1 MRSFYACE
9 TTSAGNA
16 QTIDEGTPVQKG
28 ELLDRKAFCLG
39 ISSLLISTSLK
50 GEQFVSGKNGKK
62 VGLGGGA
69 ESAVFNLENRRYIGC
84 KQKLLAW
91 IFERIK
97 NAMPDAESLFDV
109 FAGTGVVAA
118 RALDEGFKRVV
129 VNDLLYSNG
138 VIYEGFFGPGKVSA
152 NKLNEIVA
160 SYNALDVNK
169 LSDNYFS
176 ENFGGKYFENGL
188 ARLIGHIREDV
199 DRRGDTLTS
208 KERAVL
214 LASLLYSIDAYANT
228 CGHFEAYI
236 KKPIQVRDFQFKLI
250 DYRICQ
256 TVEIYRMDSNLLAT
270 NVIADVAY
278 IDPPYNSRQY
288 SRFYHVYETL
298 VKWDKPVLHGVARKP
313 EAENMSEYCRKGAP
327 EAFAD
332 LVRKLRC
339 RCLVVSYNNTY
350 ASKSKSSE
358 NKITLEQIRKTLESV
373 GETKVYSQKFSFF
386 NAGKT
391 DFDDH
396 KEYLFV
402 TMKDSKKMSYLRSP
416 FFYVGDKFKLLPTIL
431 PAFPTDIDTFVEP
444 FVGGGSVFLNVVAK
458 KYRLNDIDANMIEL
472 HRHLCS
478 QADRG
483 DEWLVELRELIHE
496 YGLSRSFEE
505 DVVPDELK
513 KEFVKTYFARYNK
526 KGFMRLRSDYNASN
540 RHDKDSLDRLY
551 LLLIYG
557 FNRMLRYNAKGDY
570 NLPVGNVDF
579 NENVV
584 AAIRGYLA
592 AVARRDVQYSSL
604 HFVEFFKGLNL
615 KKQDFVYLDPP
626 YLITESEYNKI
637 WHASDDKKL
646 LEILDALDAKGIRFA
661 ISNVTHYRGRVN
673 EEFLSWSKKYRVLP
687 VKSNYINYH
696 DNSEKLINEVLVVN
710 YAE

>member
-1 MRSFYACE
+1 MH
-9 TTSAGNA
+9 
-16 QTIDEGTPVQKG
+16 KG
-28 ELLDRKAFCLG
+28 DLVDRKAFCLG
-39 ISSLLISTSLK
+39 IASILISTSLK
-50 GEQFVSGKNGKK
+50 GEQVVSVKK
-62 VGLGGGA
+62 EKKAGTG
-69 ESAVFNLENRRYIGC
+69 EPAVFNLENRRYIGC
-84 KQKLLAW
+84 KQKLLDW
-91 IFERIK
+91 IFERIRS
-97 NAMPDAESLFDV
+97 AMPDASSLFDV
-109 FAGTGVVAA
+109 FAGTGVVAE

-152 NKLNEIVA
+152 KKLNEIVA

-169 LSDNYFS
+169 LKGNYFS
-176 ENFGGKYFENGL
+176 DNFGGKYFEDGL
-188 ARLIGHIREDV
+188 ARLIGYIREDV
-199 DRRGDTLTS
+199 ARRGDSLTS

-214 LASLLYSIDAYANT
+214 LSSLLYSIDTHANT

-236 KKPIQVRDFQFKLI
+236 KKPIPIRDFQFNLI
-250 DYRICQ
+250 DYRISQ
-256 TVEIYRMDSNLLAT
+256 AVEIYRMDSNLLAP

-298 VKWDKPVLHGVARKP
+298 VKWDKPALHGVARKP
-313 EAENMSEYCRKGAP
+313 DAENMSEYCRKGAP

-358 NKITLEQIRKTLESV
+358 NKITLEQIQKTLESV
-373 GETKVYSQKFSFF
+373 GETKVYSRKFSFF

-391 DFDDH
+391 EFDDH

-402 TMKDSKKMSYLRSP
+402 TMKDSKKTTYLRSP

-444 FVGGGSVFLNVVAK
+444 FVGGGSVFLNVAAK

-478 QADRG
+478 QAARG
-483 DEWLVELRELIHE
+483 EKWLAELRELIHE
-496 YGLSRSFEE
+496 YGLSRSFEA
-505 DVVPDELK
+505 DIVPDELK

-526 KGFMRLRSDYNASN
+526 EGFMRLRSDYNASN
-540 RHDKDSLDRLY
+540 RHSKEALDRLY

-557 FNRMLRYNAKGDY
+557 FNRMLRYNAKGEY

-584 AAIRGYLA
+584 EAIKGYLS
-592 AVARRDVQYSSL
+592 AVVGRDVQYSSL
-604 HFVEFFKGLNL
+604 HFVDFFKSLHL
-615 KKQDFVYLDPP
+615 TRQDFVYLDPP

-637 WHASDDKKL
+637 WHESDDKKL
-646 LEILDALDAKGIRFA
+646 LEILDALDMKGIRFA

-673 EEFLSWSKKYRVLP
+673 REFLSWSKKYRVLP

-696 DNSEKLINEVLVVN
+696 DNSEKVINEVLVVN

>member
-1 MRSFYACE
+1 MRSFYARE
-9 TTSAGNA
+9 TASAENA
-16 QTIDEGTPVQKG
+16 QTMDERTTMHKG
-28 ELLDRKAFCLG
+28 DLVDRKAFCLG
-39 ISSLLISTSLK
+39 IASILISTSLK
-50 GEQFVSGKNGKK
+50 GEQVVSMKGVKK
-62 VGLGGGA
+62 IGTGDT
-69 ESAVFNLENRRYIGC
+69 AVFNLENRRYIGC
-84 KQKLLAW
+84 KQKLLDW

-97 NAMPDAESLFDV
+97 NAIPDAASLFDV

-129 VNDLLYSNG
+129 VNDLLYSNV
-138 VIYEGFFGPGKVSA
+138 VIYEGFFGPGKVSE
-152 NKLNEIVA
+152 KKVNEIVA
-160 SYNALDVNK
+160 SYNAIDANK
-169 LSDNYFS
+169 LDGNYFS
-176 ENFGGKYFENGL
+176 ENFGGKYFEDGL
-188 ARLIGHIREDV
+188 ARLIGYIREDV
-199 DRRGDTLTS
+199 ARRGDSLTS

-214 LASLLYSIDAYANT
+214 LSSLLYSIDAHANT

-236 KKPIQVRDFQFKLI
+236 KKPIPIRDFQFKLI
-250 DYRICQ
+250 DYRISQ
-256 TVEIYRMDSNLLAT
+256 AAEIHREDANVLAA

-298 VKWDKPVLHGVARKP
+298 VKWDKPVLYGVARKP
-313 EAENMSEYCRKGAP
+313 VVENMSEYCRKGAP

-332 LVRKLRC
+332 LVRKMRC

-350 ASKSKSSE
+350 TSKSKSSE
-358 NKITLEQIRKTLESV
+358 NKITLEQIQKTLESV
-373 GETKVYSQKFSFF
+373 GETKVYSRRFSYF

-391 DFDDH
+391 DFEDH

-402 TMKDSKKMSYLRSP
+402 TIKDSKKKTYLRSP
-416 FFYVGDKFKLLPTIL
+416 FFYVGDKFKLLPTII

-444 FVGGGSVFLNVVAK
+444 FVGGGSVFLNVRAK

-478 QADRG
+478 QAARG
-483 DEWLVELRELIHE
+483 EKWLAELRELIRE
-496 YGLSRSFEE
+496 YGLSRSFEA

-526 KGFMRLRSDYNASN
+526 EGFMRLRSDYNASS
-540 RHDKDSLDRLY
+540 RHDKESLDRLY

-584 AAIRGYLA
+584 EAIKGYLS
-592 AVARRDVQYSSL
+592 AVVGRDVQYTSL
-604 HFVEFFKGLNL
+604 HFVDFFKGLHL
-615 KKQDFVYLDPP
+615 TKQDFVYLDPP

-637 WHASDDKKL
+637 WHESDDKKL
-646 LEILDALDAKGIRFA
+646 LEILDTLDAKGIMFA

-673 EEFLSWSKKYRVLP
+673 EVFLGWSKKYRVLP

-696 DNSEKLINEVLVVN
+696 DNSEKVINEVLVVN
-710 YAE
+710 YA